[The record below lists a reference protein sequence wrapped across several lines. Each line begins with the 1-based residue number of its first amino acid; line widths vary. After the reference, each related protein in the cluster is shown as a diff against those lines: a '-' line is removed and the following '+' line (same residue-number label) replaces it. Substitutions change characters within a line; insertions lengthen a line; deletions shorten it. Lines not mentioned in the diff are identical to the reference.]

1 MIPSRNL
8 DIFHVKDGYTSAKKK
23 LIMSAIL
30 LSFPNLGK
38 ENKSLESIYTAILR
52 TLYVLPFEWNAL
64 PSDEV

>member
-8 DIFHVKDGYTSAKKK
+8 DIFHAKDGYMSAKKK

-38 ENKSLESIYTAILR
+38 ENKSLESVYTAILR
-52 TLYVLPFEWNAL
+52 TLFVLPFEWNAL